1 LKKDLRKVGGRELVA
16 NKFFEQVAF
25 LLAFVLTASLA
36 GASIPAFTVEAPTQ
50 AYAGEP
56 ITIIVHVSHPDQ
68 SGLHYVNDIK
78 LFVNDELVK
87 EWKYDKNTYV
97 KNGLWDET
105 AQVTLTSDSEVYATG
120 CSNPG
125 SIGFGCSAKTEKSLA
140 HITVIQK
147 PVETTTPTQAAA
159 TKTLEIVTPTTL
171 AQASPVPQQQADNT
185 MLWIAVIVIIIIAIA
200 VFAYYALRKKPRKPA
215 RHYPEPHVKQHKK

>member
-1 LKKDLRKVGGRELVA
+1 VA
-16 NKFFEQVAF
+16 NKFFGQVAF
-25 LLAFVLTASLA
+25 LLAFALTASLA

-56 ITIIVHVSHPDQ
+56 VTVIVHVSHPDQ

-78 LFVNDELVK
+78 LYVNDELVK

-125 SIGFGCSAKTEKSLA
+125 SIGFGCSMKTEKSLA

-147 PVETTTPTQAAA
+147 PAETTAPTQAAA
-159 TKTLEIVTPTTL
+159 TKTPEIVAPTAVT
-171 AQASPVPQQQADNT
+171 QASPAPQQQADNT

-200 VFAYYALRKKPRKPA
+200 AFAYYAMRKKPAK
-215 RHYPEPHVKQHKK
+215 HYPEPHVKQHKQHKK